1 MKKSIVTFAAAT
13 ALAGTLSA
21 SHLTTAQSDLS
32 VDEAVK
38 KFEKA
43 VASRNITVFDVIE
56 HSKLADQAGLKMTDT
71 TVVIVGSPKIGT
83 LLMQCEPKIALE
95 LPLKFLFYKDGDKT
109 VIAYEDISNAA
120 LLICNGYDFAHENFP
135 KFVLNRLILQ
145 KTYFVQV

>member
-13 ALAGTLSA
+13 ALASTLSA

-56 HSKLADQAGLKMTDT
+56 HSKLADKVGLKMTDT

-95 LPLKFLFYKDGDKT
+95 LPLKFLRCGEQTKRSAGEPAKRYGEINLFSLSWQP
-109 VIAYEDISNAA
+109 A
-120 LLICNGYDFAHENFP
+120 FARRASSDEQCA
-135 KFVLNRLILQ
+135 KKAKQI
-145 KTYFVQV
+145 

>member
-13 ALAGTLSA
+13 ALASTLSA

-56 HSKLADQAGLKMTDT
+56 HSKLAE
-71 TVVIVGSPKIGT
+71 IVGSPKIGT

-109 VIAYEDISNAA
+109 VIAYEDIKNIAA
-120 LLICNGYDFAHENFP
+120 RYGAQECDAVSKLSGAQANLLKDMA
-135 KFVLNRLILQ
+135 K
-145 KTYFVQV
+145 

>member
-13 ALAGTLSA
+13 ALAGALNA

-38 KFEKA
+38 KFEKV

-56 HSKLADQAGLKMTDT
+56 HSKLADKVGLKMADT
-71 TVVIVGSPKIGT
+71 TVVIVGSPKVGT

-95 LPLKFLFYKDGDKT
+95 MPLKFLFYKDGDKT
-109 VIAYEDISNAA
+109 VIAYEDVKDIATRYGAQECEAVSKLSAA
-120 LLICNGYDFAHENFP
+120 QANLLNDMT
-135 KFVLNRLILQ
+135 K
-145 KTYFVQV
+145 

>member
-13 ALAGTLSA
+13 ALASTLSA

-71 TVVIVGSPKIGT
+71 TVVIVGSPKI
-83 LLMQCEPKIALE
+83 ALE
-95 LPLKFLFYKDGDKT
+95 LPLKFVFYKDGDKT
-109 VIAYEDISNAA
+109 VIAYEDIKNIAA
-120 LLICNGYDFAHENFP
+120 RYGAQECDAVSKLSGAQANLLKDMA
-135 KFVLNRLILQ
+135 K
-145 KTYFVQV
+145 